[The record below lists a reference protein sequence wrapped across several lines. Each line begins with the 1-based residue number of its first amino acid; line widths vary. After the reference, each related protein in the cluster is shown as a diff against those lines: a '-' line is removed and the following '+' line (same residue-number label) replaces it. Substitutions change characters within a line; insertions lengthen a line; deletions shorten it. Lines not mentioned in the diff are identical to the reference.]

1 MKQSVKHLNIF
12 DDELLEEIKKSR
24 VYNRQRPPKFGITQ
38 NELQEQTKVSLT
50 TARRI
55 LVDMVKKQGW
65 KKERMIYRE
74 RLVTVYYK

>member
-38 NELQEQTKVSLT
+38 DELQEQTKVSLT

>member
-12 DDELLEEIKKSR
+12 DDELLEEIKNSR
-24 VYNRQRPPKFGITQ
+24 IYNRQRPKNFGITQ
-38 NELQEQTKVSLT
+38 DELQEQTGVSST
-50 TARRI
+50 TSRRI